1 MPEELAISD
10 AIDKYGVEAITGKRI
25 LRPGLLRR
33 IRHVRTIINAFEL
46 RKKAESFS
54 IFGRDNPELADILVE
69 AERLAHG
76 E

>member
-46 RKKAESFS
+46 RKKAESWS
-54 IFGRDNPELADILVE
+54 AWGSENPELADILVE

-76 E
+76 